1 MEHEAD
7 LNRLEK
13 NVEKLLSRFDKIESD
28 NFRLQNDI
36 ARLENDNQTLK
47 GELSLLQ
54 KDAAQLRK
62 EKNTVHQRVVSLIGS
77 IEEWEKASLNKT
89 VEDSGSGATAQAGLP
104 SQGDL
109 GFTAGA

>member
-13 NVEKLLSRFDKIESD
+13 NVEKLLSRFDKIQSD
-28 NFRLQNDI
+28 NFKLQNDI
-36 ARLENDNQTLK
+36 ARMESDKQTLQ

-54 KDAAQLRK
+54 KDIAQLRK
-62 EKNTVHQRVVSLIGS
+62 EKNTIHQRVVSLIGS
-77 IEEWEKASLNKT
+77 IEEWEKASVNKPA
-89 VEDSGSGATAQAGLP
+89 EDSGSGATAQADLP

-109 GFTAGA
+109 RFTAGA